1 MNARNWPLLRQ
12 RPEPR
17 HGGLPRAKET
27 PMPSSFAAS
36 LPLHITEPAPAPAPE
51 TPPEP
56 EKIVRCGNCNAMG
69 PSSLIP
75 DIPTRGPRCADHD
88 ACTDRWYTGKPV
100 SLLPH
105 VAEALEPLPEDAP
118 APAVHADITDA
129 AGDVMR
135 TWAPPAYAQEAV
147 DRHLATRG
155 EEDAAEPEDAADAA
169 QEASTEA
176 LARWAPG
183 QDLSEDE
190 GPREDAAE
198 PPADTTEPAP
208 GAEAEAEPA
217 PEGEV
222 QP

>member
-56 EKIVRCGNCNAMG
+56 DKIAECGFCHVSGLSSQIPEAAGLRRCW
-69 PSSLIP
+69 P
-75 DIPTRGPRCADHD
+75 DIDGCVQREVTFRLTGARPR
-88 ACTDRWYTGKPV
+88 P
-100 SLLPH
+100 LLSA
-105 VAEALEPLPEDAP
+105 AEMVTAIAAGELEPLPEDETTVL
-118 APAVHADITDA
+118 PAVAE
-129 AGDVMR
+129 AG
-135 TWAPPAYAQEAV
+135 
-147 DRHLATRG
+147 
-155 EEDAAEPEDAADAA
+155 PEDAADAA